1 MIIHTPGSIKKML
14 RFDGTVDTINNKSVF
29 IITYKDREFSSK
41 SDMYNATTI
50 SDGPKPNSAKML
62 DIMKYIKFIGCE
74 SEYILIIDCDDVYL
88 DNNTL
93 SDMIC
98 DSKHDIFISSYD
110 SFTRG
115 RGFLNSGVIFGK
127 RDAIVAL
134 ASIYIDIYDINTKYG
149 ITHSYDEWLI
159 GAAVLCLSRK
169 YSISTSE
176 DEALI
181 PVTEEIKTDKWY
193 GVIINFGDNFSV
205 DLYTT
210 VDDKLTRIS
219 SVDNITNEIYESI
232 EIENYYIN
240 SSNGNIT
247 NIRLY
252 NSFNKEIDK
261 QLTDLVSYNIRNDH
275 NAIINDS
282 ADTYLNK
289 EYKGRQR

>member
-1 MIIHTPGSIKKML
+1 MI
-14 RFDGTVDTINNKSVF
+14 
-29 IITYKDREFSSK
+29 
-41 SDMYNATTI
+41 
-50 SDGPKPNSAKML
+50 
-62 DIMKYIKFIGCE
+62 
-74 SEYILIIDCDDVYL
+74 
-88 DNNTL
+88 
-93 SDMIC
+93 
-98 DSKHDIFISSYD
+98 
-110 SFTRG
+110 
-115 RGFLNSGVIFGK
+115 
-127 RDAIVAL
+127 
-134 ASIYIDIYDINTKYG
+134 
-149 ITHSYDEWLI
+149 
-159 GAAVLCLSRK
+159 
-169 YSISTSE
+169 SISTSE

>member
-1 MIIHTPGSIKKML
+1 MI
-14 RFDGTVDTINNKSVF
+14 
-29 IITYKDREFSSK
+29 
-41 SDMYNATTI
+41 
-50 SDGPKPNSAKML
+50 
-62 DIMKYIKFIGCE
+62 
-74 SEYILIIDCDDVYL
+74 
-88 DNNTL
+88 
-93 SDMIC
+93 
-98 DSKHDIFISSYD
+98 
-110 SFTRG
+110 
-115 RGFLNSGVIFGK
+115 
-127 RDAIVAL
+127 
-134 ASIYIDIYDINTKYG
+134 
-149 ITHSYDEWLI
+149 
-159 GAAVLCLSRK
+159 
-169 YSISTSE
+169 SISTSE
-176 DEALI
+176 EETLI
-181 PVTEEIKTDKWY
+181 PVSEEIKTDKWY

-219 SVDNITNEIYESI
+219 SVDNITNEIYESV

-252 NSFNKEIDK
+252 DSFNKEIDK

>member
-1 MIIHTPGSIKKML
+1 MPGYAITSDSVIGLLNSDVFNISIK
-14 RFDGTVDTINNKSVF
+14 G
-29 IITYKDREFSSK
+29 
-41 SDMYNATTI
+41 
-50 SDGPKPNSAKML
+50 
-62 DIMKYIKFIGCE
+62 
-74 SEYILIIDCDDVYL
+74 
-88 DNNTL
+88 L
-93 SDMIC
+93 SMI
-98 DSKHDIFISSYD
+98 
-110 SFTRG
+110 
-115 RGFLNSGVIFGK
+115 
-127 RDAIVAL
+127 
-134 ASIYIDIYDINTKYG
+134 
-149 ITHSYDEWLI
+149 
-159 GAAVLCLSRK
+159 
-169 YSISTSE
+169 SISTSE
-176 DEALI
+176 DESLI
-181 PVTEEIKTDKWY
+181 PVIEEIKTDKWY

-275 NAIINDS
+275 NSIINDS

>member
-1 MIIHTPGSIKKML
+1 MPGYAITSDSVIGLLNSDVFNISIKGL
-14 RFDGTVDTINNKSVF
+14 N
-29 IITYKDREFSSK
+29 
-41 SDMYNATTI
+41 
-50 SDGPKPNSAKML
+50 
-62 DIMKYIKFIGCE
+62 
-74 SEYILIIDCDDVYL
+74 
-88 DNNTL
+88 
-93 SDMIC
+93 MI
-98 DSKHDIFISSYD
+98 
-110 SFTRG
+110 
-115 RGFLNSGVIFGK
+115 
-127 RDAIVAL
+127 
-134 ASIYIDIYDINTKYG
+134 
-149 ITHSYDEWLI
+149 
-159 GAAVLCLSRK
+159 
-169 YSISTSE
+169 SISTSE

>member
-1 MIIHTPGSIKKML
+1 MI
-14 RFDGTVDTINNKSVF
+14 
-29 IITYKDREFSSK
+29 
-41 SDMYNATTI
+41 
-50 SDGPKPNSAKML
+50 
-62 DIMKYIKFIGCE
+62 
-74 SEYILIIDCDDVYL
+74 
-88 DNNTL
+88 
-93 SDMIC
+93 
-98 DSKHDIFISSYD
+98 
-110 SFTRG
+110 
-115 RGFLNSGVIFGK
+115 
-127 RDAIVAL
+127 
-134 ASIYIDIYDINTKYG
+134 
-149 ITHSYDEWLI
+149 
-159 GAAVLCLSRK
+159 
-169 YSISTSE
+169 SISTSE
-176 DEALI
+176 EEALI
-181 PVTEEIKTDKWY
+181 PVSEEIKTDKWY

-219 SVDNITNEIYESI
+219 SVDNITNEIYESV

>member
-1 MIIHTPGSIKKML
+1 MI
-14 RFDGTVDTINNKSVF
+14 
-29 IITYKDREFSSK
+29 
-41 SDMYNATTI
+41 
-50 SDGPKPNSAKML
+50 
-62 DIMKYIKFIGCE
+62 
-74 SEYILIIDCDDVYL
+74 
-88 DNNTL
+88 
-93 SDMIC
+93 
-98 DSKHDIFISSYD
+98 
-110 SFTRG
+110 
-115 RGFLNSGVIFGK
+115 
-127 RDAIVAL
+127 
-134 ASIYIDIYDINTKYG
+134 
-149 ITHSYDEWLI
+149 
-159 GAAVLCLSRK
+159 
-169 YSISTSE
+169 SISTSE
-176 DEALI
+176 EESLI
-181 PVTEEIKTDKWY
+181 SISEDIKTNKWY
-193 GVIINFGDNFSV
+193 GVIINFGNNFSV

-219 SVDNITNEIYESI
+219 SVDNITNEIYESV